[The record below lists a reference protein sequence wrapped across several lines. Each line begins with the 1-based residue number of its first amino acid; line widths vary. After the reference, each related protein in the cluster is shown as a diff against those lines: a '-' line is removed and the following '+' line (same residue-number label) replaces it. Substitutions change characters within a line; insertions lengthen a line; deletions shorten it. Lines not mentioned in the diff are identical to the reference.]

1 MPNEKN
7 GITVKSLLRPSSDC
21 QHGIIYYCI
30 SCRRRSK
37 MFSSHIRLH
46 TSLWDGSAPCV
57 ASVRDRVEADLSR
70 IRHIAENSCDRHDL
84 GEIVKVFRS
93 RQGEMSLKEYI
104 SCCINH
110 LTHDGRFG
118 TGRNY
123 RAALRSIEKYM
134 GDADPALCDI
144 NTQWVHQYRE
154 WLATRNKSL
163 NTISFHMRVLKAVL
177 HKASSQGLIANADYF
192 NGISTGNAATKK
204 RAVTTDTIHKLST
217 LDLSRKPEMD
227 LARDIF
233 LFSIMTRGM
242 SFVDI
247 AFLRNENVCDG
258 YLTYRRRKT
267 RRLMTIRVEPQAA
280 AIIAKYNSVNREWL
294 FPILANTEYSQDT
307 KTGNG
312 LKEYSDIET
321 ADKEIYDNYVRA
333 IDTYNRRLLRL
344 GKLIGLETRLTSYV
358 ARHTWATL
366 VHKKNVPVS
375 VISAALGHTSERTT
389 VIYLADIDNREVDTA
404 NRLLLDDLF

>member
-30 SCRRRSK
+30 SCRHRSK

-46 TSLWDGSAPCV
+46 TSLWDGSGPCV
-57 ASVRDRVEADLSR
+57 ASVRERVEADLAR

-93 RQGEMSLKEYI
+93 RQGEMRLKEYI
-104 SCCINH
+104 SCCVTH

-123 RAALRSIEKYM
+123 SAALSSIEKYM

-144 NTQWVHQYRE
+144 NTQWVHRYRE
-154 WLATRNKSL
+154 WLAARHKSL

-192 NGISTGNAATKK
+192 NGISIGNAATKK

-217 LDLSRKPEMD
+217 LDLSLKPEMD

-280 AIIAKYNSVNREWL
+280 AIIAKYNSVKRKWL
-294 FPILANTEYSQDT
+294 FPILANTEYNHDI
-307 KTGNG
+307 KTDNG

-366 VHKKNVPVS
+366 VHKKNVPIS
-375 VISAALGHTSERTT
+375 VISAALGHSSERTT
-389 VIYLADIDNREVDTA
+389 LIYLADIDNREVDTA
-404 NRLLLDDLF
+404 NRLLLNDLF

>member
-1 MPNEKN
+1 
-7 GITVKSLLRPSSDC
+7 
-21 QHGIIYYCI
+21 
-30 SCRRRSK
+30 
-37 MFSSHIRLH
+37 
-46 TSLWDGSAPCV
+46 
-57 ASVRDRVEADLSR
+57 
-70 IRHIAENSCDRHDL
+70 
-84 GEIVKVFRS
+84 
-93 RQGEMSLKEYI
+93 
-104 SCCINH
+104 
-110 LTHDGRFG
+110 
-118 TGRNY
+118 
-123 RAALRSIEKYM
+123 
-134 GDADPALCDI
+134 
-144 NTQWVHQYRE
+144 
-154 WLATRNKSL
+154 
-163 NTISFHMRVLKAVL
+163 MRVLKAVL

-307 KTGNG
+307 KTGN
-312 LKEYSDIET
+312 
-321 ADKEIYDNYVRA
+321 
-333 IDTYNRRLLRL
+333 RL
-344 GKLIGLETRLTSYV
+344 
-358 ARHTWATL
+358 
-366 VHKKNVPVS
+366 
-375 VISAALGHTSERTT
+375 
-389 VIYLADIDNREVDTA
+389 
-404 NRLLLDDLF
+404 